1 MSLCRHALDTVVLV
15 PTERGYQ
22 LRCSQCGLVGAER
35 LGSSGKAWAVLHR
48 LICGEEGKSQEHP
61 ASIRDPQ

>member
-1 MSLCRHALDTVVLV
+1 MCRHTLATVVLV
-15 PTERGYQ
+15 PTKRGYQ

-35 LGSSGKAWAVLHR
+35 RGSPGKARAVLHR
-48 LICGEEGKSQEHP
+48 LIYSEEGKSQEHP